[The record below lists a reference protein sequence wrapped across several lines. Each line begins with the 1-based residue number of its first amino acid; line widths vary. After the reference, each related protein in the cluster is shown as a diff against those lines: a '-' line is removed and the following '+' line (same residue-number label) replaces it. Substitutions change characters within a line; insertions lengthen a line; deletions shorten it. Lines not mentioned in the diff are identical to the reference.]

1 MAYNRLTIKLFS
13 EPNRAAIRL
22 MAQDHVAAGHAMDV
36 TPHLVG
42 FGNPEPEQVV
52 GGIGLA
58 SESFEAE
65 GEVAGELAV
74 VLWLAD
80 HGACHTRW

>member
-1 MAYNRLTIKLFS
+1 MAYNRLTIKVFS
-13 EPNRAAIRL
+13 EPNRVEIRL

-42 FGNPEPEQVV
+42 FGNLEAEQVV

-58 SESFEAE
+58 RESFEAA
-65 GEVAGELAV
+65 GEVVGELAA
-74 VLWLAD
+74 VL
-80 HGACHTRW
+80 